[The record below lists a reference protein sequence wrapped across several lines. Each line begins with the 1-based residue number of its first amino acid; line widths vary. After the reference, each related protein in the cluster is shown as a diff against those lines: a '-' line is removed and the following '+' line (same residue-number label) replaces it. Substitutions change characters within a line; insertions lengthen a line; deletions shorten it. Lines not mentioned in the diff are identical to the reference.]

1 MNTDRFFAVNHI
13 RHITTKDATGTALI
27 VTIHGHRIYST
38 GLHIYASTA
47 HIIPHNNP
55 ARNPTTIWYIV
66 NHTVPAKSGSFH
78 IVNNLPSTCTGVT
91 NNIGESIFN
100 AAVSHKISASITAS
114 TLYITFSI
122 FLLIFIIE
130 IIFRHTATN

>member
-55 ARNPTTIWYIV
+55 ARNPPTI
-66 NHTVPAKSGSFH
+66 
-78 IVNNLPSTCTGVT
+78 
-91 NNIGESIFN
+91 
-100 AAVSHKISASITAS
+100 
-114 TLYITFSI
+114 
-122 FLLIFIIE
+122 
-130 IIFRHTATN
+130 